1 MKALALKYRP
11 KNFNELVGQDI
22 VANSLSRA
30 LNTQRLGHAYLFSG
44 LRGSGKTSSARIFS
58 KALLCENGI
67 SSNPCEHC
75 KNCVL
80 ANQGRHLDIIE
91 MDAASHRKIDDIREL
106 IEFTKYSP
114 SSARFKIFIIDEVHM
129 LTKEA
134 FNALLKTLEEPP
146 SYVKFI
152 LATTDPLRLPAT
164 ILSRTQHFRF
174 RAIAKDD
181 ILKHLEFIMNK
192 EKISYEIKA
201 LEILSRSGSGSL
213 RDTLTLLEQAINFSD
228 ENVTQKAV
236 TDMLGLLDPSKIE
249 EILETI
255 FKQDKDA
262 MLVLLKNLNLGDVEL
277 IIDEIILNLKDK
289 FINQNS
295 KFSILIFER
304 FFRILSKSK
313 SMLSNG
319 ADAEFVVFLTMFM
332 MIEALNLKDINDAI
346 KDLNIAS
353 KPHEIQK
360 VESQVKV
367 AKSQSLA
374 QIPYQHFVD
383 KIYDRDFDLGKC
395 FDECIEFVELKDNI
409 LFLNSSAK
417 GLQQTLLQNSS
428 KLIMQILRECFD
440 KSTKIKIERKIQDIS
455 PAQKLFNSSLG
466 QIDQNID
473 LNASNTNLEV
483 TSSEDDKLDN
493 VTLNSS
499 LANNIS
505 SAKIHFEQVNPDIN
519 KSKYSDN
526 SQDFDK
532 ILGTKSLES
541 TIKDI
546 LSPTSDSNS
555 TTRELKKLFGEP
567 EIIKL

>member
-152 LATTDPLRLPAT
+152 LATTDPLRLPVT

-192 EKISYEIKA
+192 EKIPYEIKA
-201 LEILSRSGSGSL
+201 LEILSRSCSGSL

-346 KDLNIAS
+346 KDLNITS

-395 FDECIEFVELKDNI
+395 FDECIEFVEFKDNI

-483 TSSEDDKLDN
+483 TSSEDYKLDN